1 MSIQAKY
8 NHQKIEDKWYSYWIK
23 NDYFSSKPDDREPYT
38 IVIPPPNITG
48 VLHMGHMLN
57 NTIQDI
63 LIRRARLLG
72 KNACWVPGTDH
83 ASIATEAKVVEKLKS
98 NGIEKNDISRE
109 EFMEYAWEWK
119 NEFGNIILDQLKK
132 IGCSCDW
139 NRTTFTLDDK
149 MNKAVLKVVIDLYN
163 KGLIYRGYRMVNW
176 DPEAKTTLSDEEVN
190 FVEKNDDLYYV
201 KYKIIDF
208 DNHVTIATTR
218 PETILGD
225 SAICVNPKDKR
236 FKEFIGRSA
245 IVPIVNR
252 HIPIIADEYVDID
265 YGTGC
270 LKVTPAHD
278 HNDKLLG
285 EKHNL
290 EFIDILNDDASL
302 NDICLHYSGM
312 DRFDAREKIIDE
324 LDSLGLFVKKEN
336 ITHNIGV
343 SERTGSVIEP
353 KFSHQWF
360 LKMEDLVKPAIKSV
374 LKSEDIKFFPK
385 KFDNTF
391 RNWMENI
398 RDWNISRQLYWGH
411 QIPVFYYGDE
421 NKDYVVAENI
431 DLALEQV
438 RKKTK
443 NNNISLADLTQD
455 EDVLDT
461 WFSSWLWPISVFD
474 GINNPQNDEVNYY
487 YPTNDLVTGPDI
499 IFFWVSRMIMA
510 GYQFRDNK
518 PFNNV
523 YFTGIVRDKQ
533 RRKMSKS
540 LGNSPD
546 ALKLIDDYSADGV
559 RVGLMLSSAAGN
571 DLLFDE
577 SLCDQ
582 GKSFSNKIWNSLKLI
597 KGWEVVDTNQPDYCS
612 VTIDWYNQK
621 FNSVLN
627 TINDHFSK
635 FRISDA
641 LMCIYKLIWDDF
653 CSVLLEIIKPQ
664 YGQPIDEKTHRDLIK
679 IFEKN
684 LIILH
689 PFMPF
694 ITEEIWH
701 LIAKRKSEEAIII
714 SSWPEFDTKLPIDTI
729 NDFEV
734 LQNIISGIRNIRKK
748 YQISFKESLKL
759 SVVNND
765 NFSKNYD
772 SIIKKIC
779 NIKDINYVDSEIKD
793 ALSFRVKSNIYSLPF
808 EKEIDFDEEI
818 KKIKEDLDYQKGFL
832 KSVNSKLENK
842 RFTDNAP
849 DSIVQYEI
857 KKKNDAI
864 SKISVLEERLK
875 KLEG

>member
-23 NDYFSSKPDDREPYT
+23 NDYFSSKPDKREPYT

-149 MNKAVLKVVIDLYN
+149 MNKSVLKVFIDLYN

-190 FVEKNDDLYYV
+190 FVEKNDNLYYV
-201 KYKIIDF
+201 KYKIIDS

-236 FKEFIGRSA
+236 YKEFIGRSA

-252 HIPIIADEYVDID
+252 HIPIIADEYVDIE

-336 ITHNIGV
+336 ITHNVGV

-431 DLALEQV
+431 DLALEQA

-474 GINNPQNDEVNYY
+474 GINNPENDEVNYY

-714 SSWPEFDTKLPIDTI
+714 SSWPEFDNKLPIDTV
-729 NDFEV
+729 NDFEA

-748 YQISFKESLKL
+748 YQISFKESLNL

-793 ALSFRVKSNIYSLPF
+793 ALSFRVESNIYSLPF

-849 DSIVQYEI
+849 DSIVQNEI